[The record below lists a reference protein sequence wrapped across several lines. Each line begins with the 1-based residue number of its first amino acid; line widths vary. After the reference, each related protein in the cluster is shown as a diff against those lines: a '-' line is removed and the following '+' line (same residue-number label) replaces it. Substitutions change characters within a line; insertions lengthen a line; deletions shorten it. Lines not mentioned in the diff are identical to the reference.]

1 MKKLAMLAAT
11 VAVMAVVASVKSF
24 AEDVPW
30 VFDDSSRAG
39 EVKSSSHFTASTG
52 IETFGVMYDISN
64 EIYRFR
70 TIPAYL
76 KIIIR

>member
-1 MKKLAMLAAT
+1 MKRKSFFVAT
-11 VAVMAVVASVKSF
+11 VAVMAVAASIKSF

-39 EVKSSSHFTASTG
+39 EVRSSSLSMASTG

>member
-1 MKKLAMLAAT
+1 MKRTAMFAAT
-11 VAVMAVVASVKSF
+11 AAVITAVASMKSY

-30 VFDDSSRAG
+30 VFDDSGRVG
-39 EVKSSSHFTASTG
+39 EVKSSSLFTTSTG
-52 IETFGVMYDISN
+52 IETFGVMYGISN

>member
-1 MKKLAMLAAT
+1 MKRTAIFAAT
-11 VAVMAVVASVKSF
+11 AAVITAVASIKSF

-30 VFDDSSRAG
+30 VFNDSGRVG
-39 EVKSSSHFTASTG
+39 EVKSSALSSALTG

>member
-1 MKKLAMLAAT
+1 MKRTAIFAAT
-11 VAVMAVVASVKSF
+11 VSVMTAVASMRSF

-30 VFDDSSRAG
+30 VFDDSGRVG
-39 EVKSSSHFTASTG
+39 EVKSSANSASLTG
-52 IETFGVMYDISN
+52 IETFGVMYDISD